1 VIPGYVDAHTH
12 ALFAGDRSKEYDMKL
27 NGMGYVDIYNAGL
40 GIRFTT
46 ESVSKS
52 TLDELIENL
61 DKYLPRMSKLGTT
74 TVEIKS
80 GYGLN
85 TENEMKMLKAIERAK
100 IKYRK
105 ELTIISTYCG
115 AHAIPK

>member
-1 VIPGYVDAHTH
+1 MNCDQYCVIPGYVDAHTH
-12 ALFAGDRSKEYDMKL
+12 AVFYGDRSKEYDMKL
-27 NGMGYVDIYNAGL
+27 NGMGYFEIYNEGL

-46 ESVSKS
+46 DSVGKA
-52 TLDELIENL
+52 TVEELATHL

-85 TENEMKMLKAIERAK
+85 AEN
-100 IKYRK
+100 
-105 ELTIISTYCG
+105 
-115 AHAIPK
+115 

>member
-1 VIPGYVDAHTH
+1 VVPGYVDAHTH

-52 TLDELIENL
+52 TID
-61 DKYLPRMSKLGTT
+61 
-74 TVEIKS
+74 
-80 GYGLN
+80 
-85 TENEMKMLKAIERAK
+85 
-100 IKYRK
+100 
-105 ELTIISTYCG
+105 
-115 AHAIPK
+115 